1 MLRRC
6 SDPFISL
13 ILEFPLA
20 GVDWPGGILADE
32 MGLGKTVEVL
42 ALILCHT
49 RQGLKQSTLTLPV
62 VSGLQYRLEYSDV
75 GRRSGTVSQQC
86 LTGPESL
93 V

>member
-1 MLRRC
+1 M
-6 SDPFISL
+6 
-13 ILEFPLA
+13 
-20 GVDWPGGILADE
+20 DWPGGILADE

-62 VSGLQYRLEYSDV
+62 VSVMQYNSEMMNV
-75 GRRSGTVSQQC
+75 G
-86 LTGPESL
+86 SL